1 VTLRLITPSQ
11 KVTSADVA
19 PADDFEFFGACDLP
33 SPDTINIDVAV
44 DAIFKA
50 WGWPLLGGAS
60 GRGWSYWSTAGRCA
74 QLFKKTY
81 DVPLDQATRKIDVDY
96 LQIGALFHVL
106 EALYY
111 GGGLGNAYVMPE
123 DSVGRCGGLVT
134 DTLKLAGRR
143 KRFIVPPTAADD
155 LLAGLK
161 AMCEDDSLLSPEIA
175 VVQIGEQL
183 FDRHTAWW
191 DRREDVTP
199 LGVEVFAA
207 HPQLG
212 YTCRY
217 DLIARVGVD
226 DQLLPPGVVVFEK
239 KSAAWID
246 QKYVEAWNLD
256 GEVLGQFLCWEPSG
270 MAELFGPLAAIVV
283 DVVGKGK
290 TADCQRIVLPPT
302 LPAVKQHERWIRWQQ
317 AEINL
322 WRASGAY
329 PQRFM
334 NCRSQYG
341 LCTEFSNC
349 TLGLL

>member
-1 VTLRLITPSQ
+1 M
-11 KVTSADVA
+11 SAAEKEA
-19 PADDFEFFGACDLP
+19 PDFEMYGVVDLP
-33 SPDTINIDVAV
+33 SPDTINIDEAI

-50 WGWPLLGGAS
+50 WKWPLIGGPS
-60 GRGWSYWSTAGRCA
+60 GRGWSYYSVAGRCA

-81 DVPLDQATRKIDVDY
+81 DVPLAAVTDAPRTLHPLP

-111 GGGLGNAYVMPE
+111 GGGLGNAYVLPSG
-123 DSVGRCGGLVT
+123 DDGRCAGIVS
-134 DTLKLAGRR
+134 DELKLTGRR
-143 KRFIVPPTAADD
+143 PRWRIPPTAADD
-155 LLAGLK
+155 MIAGLK
-161 AMCEDDSLLSPEIA
+161 ALCEDDTMLSPDIG
-175 VVQIGEQL
+175 VVQIAEQL

-199 LGVEVFAA
+199 LAVEMRAA
-207 HPQLG
+207 HPLG

-217 DLIARVGVD
+217 DLIGRVGKND
-226 DQLLPPGVVVFEK
+226 PLLPPGVVVFEK

-256 GEVLGQFLCWEPSG
+256 GEILGQFMCWEAGG
-270 MAELFGPLAAIVV
+270 MRELFGPLAAIVV
-283 DVVGKGK
+283 DVVSKGK

-302 LPAVKQHERWIRWQQ
+302 LPAVRQHERWIRWQQ
-317 AEINL
+317 AEINT
-322 WRASGAY
+322 WRAVGAY

-341 LCTEFSNC
+341 LCEQFENC
-349 TLGLL
+349 KLGLTE